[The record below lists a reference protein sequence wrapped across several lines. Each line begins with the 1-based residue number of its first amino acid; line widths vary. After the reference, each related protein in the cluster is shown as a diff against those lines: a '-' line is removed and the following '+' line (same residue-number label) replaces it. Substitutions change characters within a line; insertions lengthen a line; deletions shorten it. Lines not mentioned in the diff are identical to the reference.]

1 VKTATL
7 HKIVLLAR
15 LVMPGHHPDPME
27 NLAYLLRWSRDPE
40 QFLDL
45 LNAVLQVTAVS
56 DDDVRA
62 LDRILEQGDSIWRAT
77 ERGIEL
83 RVDATVTAAF
93 EEATAQA
100 DAVSEQLAEAWTQA
114 YGRQPDPSDVW
125 DHAIKAVEA
134 TLIPIACQNNAKAT
148 LSNVIGELS
157 SQSHRWKLLIR
168 GKARDHS
175 VASLVGMLQLIWP
188 DPNRHGSSA
197 PEPPATI
204 EEARAVV
211 HLAVTIVQWGRD
223 GLIVKR

>member
-1 VKTATL
+1 
-7 HKIVLLAR
+7 
-15 LVMPGHHPDPME
+15 M
-27 NLAYLLRWSRDPE
+27 
-40 QFLDL
+40 
-45 LNAVLQVTAVS
+45 LQVTAVS

-83 RVDATVTAAF
+83 RVDPTVVAAF
-93 EEATAQA
+93 EEATAQP

-114 YGRQPDPSDVW
+114 YGRQPDPSDAW

-134 TLIPIACQNNAKAT
+134 TLIPIVCQNNAKAT

-168 GKARDHS
+168 GEARDHS
-175 VASLVGMLQLIWP
+175 VASLVGMLQLMWP
-188 DPNRHGSSA
+188 DPNRHGSYA

-211 HLAVTIVQWGRD
+211 HLAVTIIQWGRD